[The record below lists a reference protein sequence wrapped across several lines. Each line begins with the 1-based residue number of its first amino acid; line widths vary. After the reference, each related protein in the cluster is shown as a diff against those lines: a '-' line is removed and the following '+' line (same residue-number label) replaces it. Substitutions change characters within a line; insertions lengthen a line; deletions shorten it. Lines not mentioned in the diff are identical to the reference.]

1 MATSIVMLM
10 ICIAGIMPS
19 SANRNLVRL
28 TDNRYSTVLVAINEN
43 VVEDRRLLDYIK
55 DIFSDAS
62 ARLYEATNQRASFS
76 DVTIL
81 IPKTWSRN
89 ITSERANTERYDIAN
104 VIVDEANPDYGDSPY
119 TKQPYGCGQKAEYIH
134 LTPRWIT
141 DREYAVKYWGDSGK
155 VVVHEWGHLQWGLF
169 DEYPIEEDEHFYLD
183 TNGRVEPSRCS
194 ESITG
199 VSYDIDRGRFCNLDP
214 DSGVLPGPGCRFFPD
229 GVNVGT
235 GSYMYANYLDT
246 VLNFCH
252 DDPNGDSESRHSTM
266 SLNKQN
272 KQCAYRSAWDVMNS
286 SADFY
291 SVNAPQAN
299 MDTQPAFRVVQ
310 EAEFRSVLVL
320 DLSNSMN
327 SNSRVEK
334 QRQAAASYISFT
346 LPNNSWVG
354 IVEFNNGANVIA
366 PLTQL
371 VDEQS
376 RQDLT
381 NMIPTTL
388 AQKTCIGCG
397 LLKGIEVLET
407 SQFGDA
413 AGGIIFLTTDG
424 KETMAPRIGDVTD
437 ELVTKQV
444 IVDTLAF
451 SDAADPKL
459 VQLSDDTGGQA
470 CWYSES
476 DQSTAVH
483 DCFTTSVTDRIS
495 SGQDALV
502 QLTSTAENIEG
513 SAAYINIAYIDSSI
527 GRDTTFSFF
536 WEFGKAAIVVSVT
549 KPDGTIIDSSDS
561 QYYSDIPGRSI
572 IIKVDGIA
580 EPGTWEYDIQ
590 NTDSARQAVQIY
602 ISSKAADS
610 SASPIRLTS
619 TPSINTISESPPK
632 VLIYADLNQGYSPVL
647 NAEVIATIE
656 RPSPHSN
663 VELQLFDT
671 GLGADVTKDDG
682 VYSAYFIDFVDAT
695 CSTACRY
702 NVKVTANVTDG
713 RAESRFTG
721 AGLGALPRNYS
732 VIPEKKEG
740 TPVGAFNRVASGGVI
755 QVDDGVTYVDWSD
768 PDDDPFPPSRI
779 SDLQVIAT
787 SVDNAT
793 VTLTWT
799 ATGDNYDIGT
809 TSVSDLRYDT
819 QFENMAYRFDNC
831 SQLSND
837 NLTEGN
843 LTDPLPSGQREIVTV
858 RLPSSGV
865 GVTYYFA
872 IRAVDGVGNTGQ
884 PSFIAQTTIVYAA
897 PDETTTEIPPS
908 TQPRAVQSLAE
919 EGNAMPELTTFP

>member
-1 MATSIVMLM
+1 MASLTRFLITLTIFSAMKV
-10 ICIAGIMPS
+10 S
-19 SANRNLVRL
+19 SLANRNPVRL

-43 VVEDRRLLDYIK
+43 VAEDLRLLDYIK
-55 DIFSDAS
+55 DIFTDAS
-62 ARLYEATNQRASFS
+62 ARLYEATNQRASFG

-104 VIVDEANPDYGDSPY
+104 VIVDEANPDYGDGPY

-141 DREYAVKYWGDSGK
+141 DRDYAVKYWGDSGK
-155 VVVHEWGHLQWGLF
+155 VIVHEWGHLQWGLF

-199 VSYDIDRGRFCNLDP
+199 VSYDIDRGRSCNFDP
-214 DSGVLPGPGCRFFPD
+214 DSGVLPGPGCRFFPNDHPD

-252 DDPNGDSESRHSTM
+252 DDPDGDPGSRHSAM

-272 KQCAYRSAWDVMNS
+272 KECGYRSAWDVMNS
-286 SADFY
+286 SADFD
-291 SVNAPQAN
+291 SVNPPQAN
-299 MDTQPAFRVVQ
+299 MDTQPTFRVVQ
-310 EAEFRSVLVL
+310 EAEFRAVLVL
-320 DLSNSMN
+320 DLSNSMAA
-327 SNSRVEK
+327 NSRTEK
-334 QRQAAASYISFT
+334 QRQAAASYISST

-366 PLTQL
+366 PLTQI
-371 VDEQS
+371 VDQQS

-381 NMIPTTL
+381 NMIPTNL
-388 AQKTCIGCG
+388 ALHTCIGCG
-397 LLKGIEVLET
+397 LRTGIEYWQRLDVFILL
-407 SQFGDA
+407 
-413 AGGIIFLTTDG
+413 GI
-424 KETMAPRIGDVTD
+424 
-437 ELVTKQV
+437 
-444 IVDTLAF
+444 
-451 SDAADPKL
+451 
-459 VQLSDDTGGQA
+459 
-470 CWYSES
+470 W
-476 DQSTAVH
+476 
-483 DCFTTSVTDRIS
+483 
-495 SGQDALV
+495 
-502 QLTSTAENIEG
+502 EG
-513 SAAYINIAYIDSSI
+513 C
-527 GRDTTFSFF
+527 
-536 WEFGKAAIVVSVT
+536 IVVSLT
-549 KPDGTIIDSSDS
+549 KPDGTVIDSSDS
-561 QYYSDIPGRSI
+561 QYFSDIPGRSI
-572 IIKVDGIA
+572 VIKVDGIA
-580 EPGTWEYDIQ
+580 ETGTWEYDIQ

-632 VLIYADLNQGYSPVL
+632 VLIYADLNQGHSPVL

-663 VELQLFDT
+663 LQLQLFDT
-671 GLGADVTKDDG
+671 GRGADVTKDDG

-702 NVKVTANVTDG
+702 NIKVTANDTDG
-713 RAESRFTG
+713 RAESRVTG

-793 VTLTWT
+793 VTLAWT
-799 ATGDNYDIGT
+799 ATGDNFDIGT
-809 TSVSDLRYDT
+809 ASVSDIRYDT
-819 QFENMAYRFDNC
+819 KFNNLAFHFDNC

-884 PSFIAQTTIVYAA
+884 PSFIAQTTIVDAT
-897 PDETTTEIPPS
+897 PDDTSTATAIPPS
-908 TQPRAVQSLAE
+908 TQPVVTTVTYIEIISSGLKSWEISLIVVATCVGLSVFAAGILIYCKKVKGQAKVRDNSSTNFAISKLNDLEMNQTNIE
-919 EGNAMPELTTFP
+919 EGKDCTTE